1 MCILGGWWWFT
12 VRGERA
18 DVRRTVVVV
27 GHFSKSPPQRRTRQ
41 MKIEMEMIHIRSFM
55 VLKRIKAGLWRIKE
69 MDMVIVDGLVILLR

>member
-1 MCILGGWWWFT
+1 
-12 VRGERA
+12 
-18 DVRRTVVVV
+18 
-27 GHFSKSPPQRRTRQ
+27 